1 MKKDKKN
8 ATATTTDNNNDL
20 HVHEG
25 ENAIEA
31 AQRLARVHGEP
42 EAPKAEEPTTEAL
55 KVEAPKA
62 EEPTTEALKV
72 EAPKGAT
79 LTPEVTEALAKLSAH
94 LGSEEKAIKTLQL
107 AIKAAGGRKILV
119 DGQMGPI
126 TIRWANRA
134 NQAKIVELLTVPAE
148 APKVEVIAEPA
159 ATEPATETAAA

>member
-31 AQRLARVHGEP
+31 AHRLARVHSEP
-42 EAPKAEEPTTEAL
+42 EAPKAEEPKTEA
-55 KVEAPKA
+55 PQ
-62 EEPTTEALKV
+62 V

-79 LTPEVTEALAKLSAH
+79 LTPEVAEALAKLSAH

-107 AIKAAGGRKILV
+107 AIKAAGGRKVLV
-119 DGQMGPI
+119 DGQMGAI

-148 APKVEVIAEPA
+148 APKVEVIVEPA